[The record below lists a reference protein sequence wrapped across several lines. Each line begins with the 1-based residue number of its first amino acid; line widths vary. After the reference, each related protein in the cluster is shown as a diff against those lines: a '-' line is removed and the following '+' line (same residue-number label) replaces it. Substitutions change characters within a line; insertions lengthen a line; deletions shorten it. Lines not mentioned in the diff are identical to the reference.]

1 MTSIVINIIII
12 VIVLAILGAII
23 AYIVRE
29 KKRGSKC
36 IGCPYAKT
44 CGKSGKGGCGSHEV

>member
-1 MTSIVINIIII
+1 MDGIVVNIIII
-12 VIVLAILGAII
+12 VTIALILGAAV

-29 KKRGSKC
+29 KQRGSKC

-44 CGKSGKGGCGSHEV
+44 CGKSRSGGCGTGH